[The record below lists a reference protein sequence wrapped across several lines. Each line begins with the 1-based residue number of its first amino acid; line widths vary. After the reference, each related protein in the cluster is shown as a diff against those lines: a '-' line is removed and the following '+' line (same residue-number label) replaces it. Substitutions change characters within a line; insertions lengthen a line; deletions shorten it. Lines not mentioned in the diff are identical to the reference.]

1 MIIELFGPPGVG
13 KTTFAQALVA
23 RLRRTGRDAYVRLSS
38 RPGEANSG
46 CEDGRSITPRF
57 GERMGRLSRPMFE
70 LAPALAFQF
79 RSKSPDPSTDRLVSL
94 LPPGHPLAALRM
106 RQYLVRLSAA
116 WRAVRDGQCIVI
128 FDQGYIQAVSSILLA
143 SRRIDEN
150 DVAKA
155 LSVAPC
161 SDLAVRVLAPA
172 AEIARRLD
180 LRAQALGGLGR
191 LLKFEGR
198 QRGRPRASR
207 RLLAKRIGANRSRGD
222 RRPIGQRRDLRA
234 GAPTRAIGDRNVSGK
249 RRLKC
254 ADKNQRDELD
264 RLRAFIRRRAA
275 NLATIGIALA
285 IVAASPSPAQQRT
298 RVRHFTPNANF
309 YSNGTFLPSKAGF
322 DLADVSTLGELDR
335 LPEGTMGLFWVGQC
349 SGASTEFR
357 SIVEPVIDHSKLFGF
372 YIMDDPDPTGRW
384 RPLCTVSDLRA

>member
-191 LLKFEGR
+191 LLESKVGSAVDRVRLADCLQSELERTGR
-198 QRGRPRASR
+198 AVIGVRSASDGTFARELQRAQSE
-207 RLLAKRIGANRSRGD
+207 IETCQANG
-222 RRPIGQRRDLRA
+222 
-234 GAPTRAIGDRNVSGK
+234 VSN
-249 RRLKC
+249 
-254 ADKNQRDELD
+254 A
-264 RLRAFIRRRAA
+264 
-275 NLATIGIALA
+275 
-285 IVAASPSPAQQRT
+285 RT
-298 RVRHFTPNANF
+298 RT
-309 YSNGTFLPSKAGF
+309 SGTS
-322 DLADVSTLGELDR
+322 
-335 LPEGTMGLFWVGQC
+335 
-349 SGASTEFR
+349 
-357 SIVEPVIDHSKLFGF
+357 
-372 YIMDDPDPTGRW
+372 
-384 RPLCTVSDLRA
+384 